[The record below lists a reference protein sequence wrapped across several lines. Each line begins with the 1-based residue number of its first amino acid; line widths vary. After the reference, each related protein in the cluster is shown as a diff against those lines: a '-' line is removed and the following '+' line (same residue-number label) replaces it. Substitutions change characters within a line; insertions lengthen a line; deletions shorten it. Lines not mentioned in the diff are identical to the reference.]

1 MRYRQTV
8 LEREDE
14 FMVKQYAMKAL
25 KKLRELLVRNF
36 PEYVDRVILYGS
48 QIDGKSKDYSDY
60 DILVILKKP
69 YDWKLKNEI
78 YDKTWEID
86 FEYDILT
93 DIRLISD
100 YELETVK
107 GKQSFI
113 SDALERGIVL

>member
-1 MRYRQTV
+1 
-8 LEREDE
+8 
-14 FMVKQYAMKAL
+14 MKAL

>member
-1 MRYRQTV
+1 
-8 LEREDE
+8 
-14 FMVKQYAMKAL
+14 MVKQYAMKAL